1 MSLADF
7 VIESFGGYEKA
18 KAVLDIPN
26 AHFLHNIEGLKQR
39 LLEYRHQHNIFEV
52 GDKVVFV
59 SEKMDFLDD
68 DQIHSISVITEN
80 NLPKV
85 CGLYVSFEVIK
96 HATDEEIKA
105 GGRLKANPIDSDID
119 KQVNL
124 MDQFIADGGFDK
136 AFVDVFGLP
145 ESVKQSLKEIS

>member
-1 MSLADF
+1 MSL
-7 VIESFGGYEKA
+7 IEQFGGYEQANNKLLKMDKILKEVYYSPSDAQKA
-18 KAVLDIPN
+18 NELRQAI
-26 AHFLHNIEGLKQR
+26 
-39 LLEYRHQHNIFEV
+39 LEYRRQHNIFEV

-96 HATDEEIKA
+96 HATDEEIKNNQR
-105 GGRLKANPIDSDID
+105 GS
-119 KQVNL
+119 
-124 MDQFIADGGFDK
+124 
-136 AFVDVFGLP
+136 
-145 ESVKQSLKEIS
+145 